1 MRLLQGRK
9 GFTFLQ
15 RAWPLELFYVSYENG
30 ETMNHA
36 PAAFT
41 GHKPQISRHDEFHP
55 PQQFRKFVNVGKFTA
70 IVCGYQCKPLYCDE
84 QDRLP
89 GRGMMEEK

>member
-1 MRLLQGRK
+1 MPTAHAAAMHAATRNHLQK
-9 GFTFLQ
+9 PPTF
-15 RAWPLELFYVSYENG
+15 FCNDV
-30 ETMNHA
+30 
-36 PAAFT
+36 
-41 GHKPQISRHDEFHP
+41 HP

-89 GRGMMEEK
+89 ERGNINVR